1 MTNKLPDYIE
11 VVFFGTHFA
20 DSYHLMALNVI
31 MVISV
36 WTLELFV
43 IYYTHICDTGYLCV
57 LLNFSLPLIGPEYVY
72 FWHQQKMFL
81 LGNDFISLRKIT
93 SISKITS

>member
-43 IYYTHICDTGYLCV
+43 IYYTHICDTGYLCM
-57 LLNFSLPLIGPEYVY
+57 LLNFSLPLIGPEYV
-72 FWHQQKMFL
+72 HIFL
-81 LGNDFISLRKIT
+81 ASTKNVFYLGMILFFFCYY
-93 SISKITS
+93 

>member
-43 IYYTHICDTGYLCV
+43 IYYTHICDTGYLCM
-57 LLNFSLPLIGPEYVY
+57 LLNFSLPLIGPYIFGIDKKCV
-72 FWHQQKMFL
+72 L
-81 LGNDFISLRKIT
+81 LGNDFIFLA
-93 SISKITS
+93 ISS